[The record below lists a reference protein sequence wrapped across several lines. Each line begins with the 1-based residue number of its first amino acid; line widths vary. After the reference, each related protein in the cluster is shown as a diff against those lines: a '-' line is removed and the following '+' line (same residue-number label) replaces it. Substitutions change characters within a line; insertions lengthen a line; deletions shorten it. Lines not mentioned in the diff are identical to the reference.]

1 MSILRNKHA
10 RRMISLVLTL
20 LLVAVTVVPAFA
32 DGSPTNPNCWGT
44 VTSQRASTYHDVGQ
58 HVSSQSEPR
67 TGLGNVARQLYDLG
81 LTNGPHV
88 SDLGSFIASVD
99 GLDATQCP

>member
-1 MSILRNKHA
+1 MSTLRNKHV
-10 RRMISLVLTL
+10 RRMISLTLAL
-20 LLVAVTVVPAFA
+20 LLVMVAVVPALA

-44 VTSQRASTYHDVGQ
+44 VTSQRASTYHDIGQ

-67 TGLGNVARQLYDLG
+67 AGLGNVARQLYDLG
-81 LTNGPHV
+81 LTSGPHV
-88 SDLGSFIASVD
+88 SDLGSFLASID